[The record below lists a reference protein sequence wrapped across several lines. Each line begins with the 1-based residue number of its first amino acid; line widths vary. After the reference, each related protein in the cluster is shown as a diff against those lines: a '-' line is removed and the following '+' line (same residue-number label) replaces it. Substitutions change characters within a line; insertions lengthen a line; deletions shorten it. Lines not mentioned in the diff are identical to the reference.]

1 MPGVTGE
8 IAVSLNVTQVGTADL
23 GNPTVKAAISELF
36 QFTAGNAAL
45 GTADVMFKDTRTL
58 AASGTENLDLAGV
71 LVDAFGATATSA
83 EIIAIYVKAAAANT
97 NNVVIGN
104 VTNGFVGPLGATGT
118 YTVSPGDF
126 FLATSR
132 AGWAVTAATGDLL
145 KITNSAAGTPVTY
158 DVVIIGRSIVG

>member
-8 IAVSLNVTQVGTADL
+8 IKVSIDVTQTGTADL

-71 LVDAFGATATSA
+71 LVDAFGAVATSA
-83 EIIAIYVKAAAANT
+83 EIIAIYVKAASGNT

-126 FLATSR
+126 YLATSR
-132 AGWAVTAATGDLL
+132 NGWAVTAATGDLL

-158 DVVIIGRSIVG
+158 DVVIIGRTIVG

>member
-23 GNPTVKAAISELF
+23 GNPTVKASISELF

-83 EIIAIYVKAAAANT
+83 EIIAIYVKAAAGNT

-158 DVVIIGRSIVG
+158 DIVIIGRSIVG

>member
-23 GNPTVKAAISELF
+23 GNPTVKAAITELF

>member
-1 MPGVTGE
+1 
-8 IAVSLNVTQVGTADL
+8 
-23 GNPTVKAAISELF
+23 
-36 QFTAGNAAL
+36 
-45 GTADVMFKDTRTL
+45 MFKDTRTL

-83 EIIAIYVKAAAANT
+83 EIIAIYVKAAAGNT

-132 AGWAVTAATGDLL
+132 AGWAVTAATADLL